1 MRELDTGTPDLA
13 GAVEGGVAVLTMS
26 RPERRNALSP
36 QMLTALAEQLVAVEA
51 DPEVG
56 CVVLTGAG
64 KAFCAGGDVKRFAAA
79 GEEPVRPSFE
89 ERLTRQRE
97 GHRRTALKL
106 YELRK
111 PTIAMINGAAAGAG
125 FSLAL
130 ACDLRY
136 AADSAVLT
144 TAFAKVGLAGDYGG
158 TWFLT
163 RLVGTAKA
171 RELYYFSD
179 RIGAAQAERLG
190 IVNGV
195 FEADKLREQVLDLAR
210 RLATGPAVA
219 YRYMKENLNRAVT
232 GSLAETL
239 DIEAV
244 HHQRTFDTDDHREA
258 AAAFVDKREPRF
270 TGR

>member
-1 MRELDTGTPDLA
+1 MRELDTGTPDLL
-13 GAVEGGVAVLTMS
+13 GTVEDGVAVLTLS

-36 QMLTALAEQLVAVEA
+36 EMLTALAAQLVAVEA

-79 GEEPVRPSFE
+79 DGEARPGFE
-89 ERLTRQRE
+89 QRLATQRE
-97 GHRRTALKL
+97 GHRRVALKL

-111 PTIAMINGAAAGAG
+111 PTIAMINGPAAGAG

-158 TWFLT
+158 SWFLT
-163 RLVGTAKA
+163 QLVGTAKA

-179 RIGAAQAERLG
+179 RLGAAEAERIG
-190 IVNGV
+190 IVNAV
-195 FEADKLREQVLDLAR
+195 FEADKLSEQALDLAR
-210 RLATGPAVA
+210 RLANGPRVA
-219 YRYMKENLNRAVT
+219 LGYMKENLNRAVT
-232 GSLAETL
+232 GSLADAL
-239 DIEAV
+239 DTEAV
-244 HHQRTFDTDDHREA
+244 HHLRTFDTEDHKEA
-258 AAAFVDKREPRF
+258 AAAFVDKREPTFR
-270 TGR
+270 GR

>member
-1 MRELDTGTPDLA
+1 MRELDTGTPDLT
-13 GAVEGGVAVLTMS
+13 GAVEDGVAVLTMS
-26 RPERRNALSP
+26 RPERRNALSAE
-36 QMLTALAEQLVAVEA
+36 MLTALATALVQVEA

-64 KAFCAGGDVKRFAAA
+64 KAFCAGGDVKGFAAA
-79 GEEPVRPSFE
+79 GGQPRPSFE

-111 PTIAMINGAAAGAG
+111 PTIAMINGPAAGAG
-125 FSLAL
+125 FALAL

-179 RIGAAQAERLG
+179 RLAAAEAERIGL
-190 IVNGV
+190 VNAV

-210 RLATGPAVA
+210 RLASGPAVA

-232 GSLAETL
+232 GSLEESL
-239 DIEAV
+239 DIEAL
-244 HHQRTFDTDDHREA
+244 HHQRTFDTEDHKEA
-258 AAAFVDKREPRF
+258 AAAFVAKRPPNF

>member
-1 MRELDTGTPDLA
+1 MRELETGTPDLV
-13 GAVEGGVAVLTMS
+13 GAVVDRVAVLTMS

-36 QMLTALAEQLVAVEA
+36 QMLTALAEQLVAVED

-64 KAFCAGGDVKRFAAA
+64 TAFCAGGDVKRFAAA
-79 GEEPVRPSFE
+79 DGQPRPGFE
-89 ERLTRQRE
+89 DRLTAQRA

-106 YELRK
+106 HELRK
-111 PTIAMINGAAAGAG
+111 PTIAMINGPAAGAG
-125 FSLAL
+125 LSLAL

-144 TAFAKVGLAGDYGG
+144 TAFAKVGLAGDFGG

-163 RLVGTAKA
+163 QLVGPAKA
-171 RELYYFSD
+171 RELYFFSD
-179 RIGAAQAERLG
+179 RISAAEGERLG
-190 IVNGV
+190 LLNAVYD
-195 FEADKLREQVLDLAR
+195 ADKLRDQVLDLAR
-210 RLATGPAVA
+210 RLANGPAVA
-219 YRYMKENLNRAVT
+219 YRYMKENLNRAIT
-232 GSLAETL
+232 GTLEESL

-244 HHQRTFDTDDHREA
+244 HHLRCFDTDDHREA